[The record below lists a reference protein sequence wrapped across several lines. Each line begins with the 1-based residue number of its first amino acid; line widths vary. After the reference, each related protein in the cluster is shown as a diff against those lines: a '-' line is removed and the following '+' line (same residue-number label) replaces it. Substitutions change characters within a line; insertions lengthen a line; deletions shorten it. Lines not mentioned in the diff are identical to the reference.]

1 MCAQMQEACT
11 TLQRCTVTR
20 HALLTSCKCAGAPL
34 LLGACFM
41 LAAFVI
47 ACTVD
52 SKAAD
57 HKEEDPHDKGHLQA
71 PLVSP
76 GLAAEPGAPA

>member
-52 SKAAD
+52 SKA
-57 HKEEDPHDKGHLQA
+57 G
-71 PLVSP
+71 
-76 GLAAEPGAPA
+76 